1 MTKPDT
7 LTALLARRPT
17 HQSSGCGP
25 KPKNSIADTYT
36 GSRRVAREVF
46 VMAYT
51 LGNRPGARAKAIRV
65 VALKHNKDP
74 GTINRAVS
82 RHAALR
88 AIVEKDCRRL
98 EQFDAMTIELRRCMA
113 HMPADVRKFFD
124 DASAVDLLEF
134 LRAEGIDGE
143 CPQWLIDA
151 VRARN

>member
-17 HQSSGCGP
+17 HQSSGRGP

-36 GSRRVAREVF
+36 GSRGVAREVF
-46 VMAYT
+46 VMAYQW
-51 LGNRPGARAKAIRV
+51 GNRPGARAKAIRV

-74 GTINRAVS
+74 DTINRAVS

-88 AIVEKDCRRL
+88 TIVEADCRRL
-98 EQFDAMTIELRRCMA
+98 EQFDAFTDELRRRMA
-113 HMPADVRKFFD
+113 HMPADVREFLA
-124 DASAVDLLEF
+124 DAAAVDVLEF
-134 LRAEGIDGE
+134 LRGEGIDGD